1 MLSRTIS
8 IVVPVYNEQDSLETL
23 AREIFTV
30 SDANGYCVQI
40 VFVDDGSQD
49 ASWTR
54 IVELAKGDPRIG
66 GLRFRRNYG
75 KASALMAGFAVAQGD
90 PVFMMDADL
99 QDPPVE
105 MPRFLAKLEQ
115 GWDVVSGWKQRRHDP
130 WHKVY
135 PSRIFNR
142 MISWLTGVRLHDHV
156 CGFKCFR
163 AHVLREIRIHGEFHR
178 FLGVF
183 AAAKGFRVTEIAT
196 LHRPRTTG
204 VGKYGF
210 TRFAKGLLDLLTVWV
225 LTRYRWRPQHV
236 IGVAGLIYILV
247 WLLAL
252 IPWIGRF
259 VSPLLGLAPGLVLIA
274 IGLAAE
280 MIVATRPAEDLYI
293 VSERVGW
300 CAEADAGNNGADN
313 AGLRVEMGESV

>member
-1 MLSRTIS
+1 MLPRLIS
-8 IVVPVYNEQDSLETL
+8 IVVPVYNEQDSLHTL
-23 AREIFTV
+23 AQEIFTV
-30 SDANGYCVQI
+30 ADVNGYPVQI
-40 VFVDDGSQD
+40 VFVDDGSRD
-49 ASWTR
+49 ASWSR
-54 IVELAKGDPRIG
+54 IVELAQADPRIG

-75 KASALMAGFAVAQGD
+75 KAAALMAGFAVAEGD

-105 MPRFLAKLEQ
+105 IPRFLAKLDE
-115 GWDVVSGWKQRRHDP
+115 GWDVVSGWKQRRYDP

-142 MISWLTGVRLHDHV
+142 MIGWLTGVRLHDHV

-163 AHVLREIRIHGEFHR
+163 RQVLREIRIHGEFHR

-183 AAAKGFRVTEIAT
+183 SAARGFRVTEIPT
-196 LHRPRTTG
+196 LHRARTTG

-210 TRFAKGLLDLLTVWV
+210 TRFAKGFLDLLTVWV

-236 IGVAGLIYILV
+236 IGVAGLFCIAA
-247 WLLAL
+247 WLLSYL
-252 IPWIGRF
+252 PGIGPI
-259 VSPLLGLAPGLVLIA
+259 VSPLLGVVPGLILIA
-274 IGLAAE
+274 IGLVAE
-280 MIVATRPAEDLYI
+280 LVAATRPAEELYT

-300 CAEADAGNNGADN
+300 CAAGTENQD
-313 AGLRVEMGESV
+313 RESGVARPET